1 MCYNQHSGHAQMIK
15 QYSDLEMKV
24 NLRDCQKD
32 LLGYKNKIDK
42 ITTQIN
48 RVLLNNSVI
57 NSDTLKKVM
66 NDT

>member
-1 MCYNQHSGHAQMIK
+1 
-15 QYSDLEMKV
+15 MKV
-24 NLRDCQKD
+24 NLKDCQKD